1 MNEYERAYRASKEPQ
16 KSTPASRRSPRYYDR
31 PVEEMSPSQRRSY
44 NARQAKLSHIKEQIR
59 DGKLVS
65 RPITQEDLDMLDAAR
80 KRRRG

>member
-1 MNEYERAYRASKEPQ
+1 
-16 KSTPASRRSPRYYDR
+16 
-31 PVEEMSPSQRRSY
+31 MSPSQRRSY